1 MNAPMQPMPM
11 PRSGFLSDLI
21 ILSERARRELII
33 TLDRS
38 EYHELPP
45 AYVVD
50 AAMKKGAHH
59 G

>member
-21 ILSERARRELII
+21 ILSERIRRERII

-45 AYVVD
+45 AHIIDTMRKD
-50 AAMKKGAHH
+50 AR
-59 G
+59 

>member
-11 PRSGFLSDLI
+11 PRSGFLSDLL
-21 ILSERARRELII
+21 ILSERARRERII

-50 AAMKKGAHH
+50 AASKRGRE
-59 G
+59 

>member
-1 MNAPMQPMPM
+1 MNAPMQPMPK

-21 ILSERARRELII
+21 ILSERARRERII

-50 AAMKKGAHH
+50 AASKRGRE
-59 G
+59 